1 MKNII
6 ARDLDVQYSFQI
18 AFVKNIRMT
27 CNGNMEGEHIH
38 GRVYYIIISCVLVT
52 TVCIRWGELD
62 INKA

>member
-18 AFVKNIRMT
+18 AFVKNIKMT
-27 CNGNMEGEHIH
+27 CNENVEGEHVH

-52 TVCIRWGELD
+52 VYITSGGID

>member
-27 CNGNMEGEHIH
+27 CNGNVEGEHVH
-38 GRVYYIIISCVLVT
+38 GRIYYIIISCVLATPVY
-52 TVCIRWGELD
+52 IRSGGLD